1 MLLFGML
8 FLVPGR
14 ASAQGPRDEASTG
27 SGVAVGAAT
36 EVSAYGDSDHVGV
49 VTPEASISVTSPS
62 TGWSGSGSYLV
73 DVISAASVDIVSTAS
88 QNWHEVRHAGNV
100 SVGYK
105 PHDFGVQLA
114 GAISS
119 EPDYLSL
126 TGGGTLTL
134 DFDQKNY
141 TALFGYAYGHDTAG
155 VTGTPFSVFSLK
167 LARHSF
173 NAGLDIPLDRSTLL
187 VLIGDLVIESGDQS
201 KPYRYIPMFAP
212 DVAPT
217 IPNGLNVDRVNTLRL
232 PERPREQLPLNRERA
247 SLTARIAHHMGSGT
261 VRASERLYGDSWGLK
276 ASTTDARYLFQVGR
290 RFLFGP
296 HVRGHF
302 QSAVSFWKRAY
313 VSHYDPN
320 GKWTVPRYRTGD
332 RELGPMAAFTL
343 GGSAAYYFGHAPLD
357 RAWHLSLD
365 LEGLQDLYFD
375 DLYMT
380 SRVGGLSALNF
391 GGTF

>member
-126 TGGGTLTL
+126 TGDGTLTL

-247 SLTARIAHHMGSGT
+247 SLTARIAHHMEAERSGPAKGCMATAGASRHPRPMRAISSRWGAASCSDRTCGGISSRPCRSGSART
-261 VRASERLYGDSWGLK
+261 FP
-276 ASTTDARYLFQVGR
+276 TT
-290 RFLFGP
+290 
-296 HVRGHF
+296 
-302 QSAVSFWKRAY
+302 
-313 VSHYDPN
+313 
-320 GKWTVPRYRTGD
+320 TRTGNG
-332 RELGPMAAFTL
+332 RCPAT
-343 GGSAAYYFGHAPLD
+343 AP
-357 RAWHLSLD
+357 AIAS
-365 LEGLQDLYFD
+365 
-375 DLYMT
+375 
-380 SRVGGLSALNF
+380 
-391 GGTF
+391 